1 MLYGLSHLRL
11 KAGTSRAQKIALL
24 AVFSLLTAFLAIVDA
39 DPPSPSAATEPR
51 RLPVP
56 YAFEKSETVTYQAR
70 WNGIP
75 VATAEVQGTP
85 LSIEGKKFYHVEI
98 QAKTMSLIDYIWQM
112 RDTITSTFDT
122 KTFQPHRFVFLQ
134 RENRRSTDTT
144 ATFDQDKNR
153 WSVQRQRGSKLAR
166 FDFTSSSTLDPIT
179 AAYILRSIDLK
190 VGDRLQFDVF
200 GGKSRYL
207 LTLDV
212 VGRET
217 ITLNSSPI
225 DTYKIVPQVR
235 NVTKEGY
242 SERVRQAT
250 VWVSADE
257 RRIPLRIV
265 SKVFIGSVHMELQK
279 DSVQLKKA
287 AAPKLA
293 ATTSLQ

>member
-1 MLYGLSHLRL
+1 MLHGLSHLRSQAGAS
-11 KAGTSRAQKIALL
+11 KARKIAVL
-24 AVFSLLTAFLAIVDA
+24 AVFSLLTSSWAIADA
-39 DPPSPSAATEPR
+39 DSPSPRAATEIR
-51 RLPVP
+51 RLAAP

-75 VATAEVQGTP
+75 VAIAEVQGTP
-85 LSIEGKKFYHVEI
+85 LTIEGRKFYHVEI

-134 RENRRSTDTT
+134 RENRRNTDTT
-144 ATFDQDKNR
+144 AVFDQDKNR
-153 WSVQRQRGSKLAR
+153 WSVQRQRGRKLAR
-166 FDFTSSSTLDPIT
+166 FDFTSSNTLDPIT
-179 AAYILRSIDLK
+179 AAYILRSVDLK

-225 DTYKIVPQVR
+225 ETYKIVPQVR

-265 SKVFIGSVHMELQK
+265 SKVFVGSVHMELQK
-279 DSVQLKKA
+279 DSVHLKKA

-293 ATTSLQ
+293 TTSLQ